1 MTATS
6 SLEASAADIDKIIA
20 EDSLPTGVKSAASS
34 LFGSIFMKS
43 LVNLSPFLAAVCS
56 DAMWNADSLKNK
68 QRKPVDVDSR
78 EISTCNL
85 LAIVATVAL
94 KNIPELDAVVVL
106 ANDDD
111 LRTFTALEMR
121 YATLLGINLYI
132 NSCHDSTRATLVN
145 TTRHVDAASSLQSL
159 RRISSPI
166 ILVDGECDQQV
177 MSDIVQP
184 LMSDEKTCV
193 LIAVAKESQAAADM
207 CAKHAARTSVY
218 D

>member
-20 EDSLPTGVKSAASS
+20 EDNLPTGVKSAASS

-56 DAMWNADSLKNK
+56 DVMWNADSLKNK
-68 QRKPVDVDSR
+68 QRKSVYADPR
-78 EISTCNL
+78 EISTCKL

-111 LRTFTALEMR
+111 LRTFMTLGMR
-121 YATLLGINLYI
+121 YERLLGMTVYRTLY
-132 NSCHDSTRATLVN
+132 STRVTLVN
-145 TTRHVDAASSLQSL
+145 TARRVDALSSIDTL
-159 RRISSPI
+159 RGISPGI
-166 ILVDGECDQQV
+166 LLVDGQCDKQMMDEV
-177 MSDIVQP
+177 VTP
-184 LMSDEKTCV
+184 LIPDERVCV